1 MYSREV
7 DKTDKI
13 DERVLEFGTS
23 GLLYRSNKLMYDR
36 NTNTLWHQFL
46 GEPVVGPLADS
57 GIKLE
62 LLPALLTTWG
72 EWRAT
77 HPGTT
82 VLDVNTGIYAPDHY
96 RSEEDPKSTYYEY
109 RQRSDTIFPV
119 PRRSDRL
126 PTKAQV
132 LGLSISGHSRAYP
145 LETLSVE
152 PVINDSLGGES
163 LVVVTERG
171 ARAYEGGSH
180 TFSEAQPGASEDGA
194 AILVDE
200 HGRQWQ
206 VREEALVLTE
216 DPTQRLKRL
225 PSRTAYW
232 FGWYAFHPNTGV
244 YGQNEPGP

>member
-1 MYSREV
+1 MYSRKV

-23 GLLYRSNKLMYDR
+23 GLLYQSNKLMYDR

-46 GEPVVGPLADS
+46 GVPVVGPLVDS

-62 LLPALLTTWG
+62 LLPVLLTTWD
-72 EWRAT
+72 EWRAA
-77 HPGTT
+77 HPDTT

-109 RQRSDTIFPV
+109 RRRSDTIFPV

-126 PTKAQV
+126 PTKAHV
-132 LGLSISGHSRAYP
+132 LGLSINGHSRAYP
-145 LETLSVE
+145 LETLSME
-152 PVINDSLGGES
+152 PVINDSLGSEG
-163 LVVVTERG
+163 LVVVTEGG
-171 ARAYEGGSH
+171 ARAYEGGAH
-180 TFSEAQPGASEDGA
+180 TFSEVRPGEGRA

-200 HGRQWQ
+200 RGRQWQ
-206 VREEALVLTE
+206 VQEEALVLTE

-232 FGWYAFHPNTGV
+232 FGWYAFYPDTDV
-244 YGQNEPGP
+244 YGQNESSGP